1 MGSLTASRKPATMA
15 QAPIRP
21 DFHQSFDI
29 EGGLFS
35 KIAFNAVLLFNDL
48 ADLVCFVIVEV
59 ANLRIQVH
67 AGTLQDLVRLSPS
80 DAENV
85 SQSDLDPF
93 IRREIDAC
101 YTGHFSKASNI
112 IPVSVYAWY

>member
-1 MGSLTASRKPATMA
+1 MA
-15 QAPIRP
+15 QAAIRP
-21 DFHQSFDI
+21 DFHQSLDI
-29 EGGLFS
+29 ERGLFS

-48 ADLVCFVIVEV
+48 ADLVRFVIVEV
-59 ANLRIQVH
+59 ANLGIQ
-67 AGTLQDLVRLSPS
+67 ANACFFQDLVRLRPS

-101 YTGHFSKASNI
+101 YTGHFSKASNV